1 MITVTDSGVQINTI
15 AENQA
20 EQLAALQSMNPG
32 VPSGMTGSLQEDML
46 ATSALLM
53 YQADQSVA
61 ALLGSLNPDY
71 AIEPI
76 CRNMGA
82 ALGIPD
88 RTAGKST
95 VVEQITGNP
104 GVFIPLGFT
113 VKDSGGNQFTV
124 TNYYTIPASGVLAVT
139 MEAVADGDVIVA
151 AGTLT
156 SVVTTVTGITGVTNP
171 SASTTA
177 QSAETMLQYRQR
189 LNTAIQSQQAG
200 VYPAIK
206 TALGQIENVIL
217 RTIRVISTGT
227 GIEVIVAGGDDY
239 TVAGAI
245 FANVLDLAGLE
256 SSATEPARD
265 MTVNVIDGNDTYPVK
280 FTRPESATIGI
291 TITYSTLNS
300 VNQTS
305 FATAAQPAIVDYV
318 NSKASGVGVNTL
330 ELSKII
336 AEAVANQVPIGNIN
350 RLTFAFTVDAAPAT
364 PVNNILEL
372 LPDQYAVTDIGQ
384 LTFIKV

>member
-1 MITVTDSGVQINTI
+1 
-15 AENQA
+15 
-20 EQLAALQSMNPG
+20 
-32 VPSGMTGSLQEDML
+32 
-46 ATSALLM
+46 
-53 YQADQSVA
+53 
-61 ALLGSLNPDY
+61 
-71 AIEPI
+71 
-76 CRNMGA
+76 MGA

-124 TNYYTIPASGVLAVT
+124 TSYNTIPASGVLAVT
-139 MEAVADGDVIVA
+139 MEAVADGDVVVA
-151 AGTLT
+151 AGALT
-156 SVVTTVTGITGVTNP
+156 SVVTTITGITAVTNP

-177 QSAETMLQYRQR
+177 QAAETMLQYRQR
-189 LNTAIQSQQAG
+189 LNTAMQAQQAG

-206 TALGQIENVIL
+206 TALGQIPNVIL

-245 FANVLDLAGLE
+245 FANVLDLSGLE

-305 FATAAQPAIVDYV
+305 FASSAQPAIVDYV
-318 NSKASGVGVNTL
+318 NSKASGVGVNVL
-330 ELSKII
+330 ELSAII
-336 AEAVANQVPIGNIN
+336 ADAVADQVPIGNIS
-350 RLTFAFTVDAAPAT
+350 RMTFAFTVDAVTKT
-364 PVNNILEL
+364 PTNNILEL